1 MTYEHKRIHY
11 SNWMHLR
18 KAKTSSKS
26 NILATM
32 IVVVLLLVLQMVLE
46 AIEEKE
52 EVQELFLAS
61 CKSRKA
67 LSVCPHI
74 HSSLQNVFT
83 KSLGNTW
90 LTHIFLRPLKL
101 P

>member
-26 NILATM
+26 NILA
-32 IVVVLLLVLQMVLE
+32 IVAVAVLLLMLQMVLE

-52 EVQELFLAS
+52 EVEELFLTS

-67 LSVCPHI
+67 LSACPHI
-74 HSSLQNVFT
+74 HPSLQNVFT
-83 KSLGNTW
+83 KSLVNKW
-90 LTHIFLRPLKL
+90 LMHIFLRPLKL